1 MPPPAPRLHYAWTIA
16 ATGTLCVFAG
26 LGLGRFA
33 LGMLLPSMASSL
45 AFDYSQI
52 GWVGTG
58 NFVGYLA
65 AVLVCGPLSARLGP
79 RRLVVAALLLMAAT
93 MLLISRSRSFA
104 PILILYTLTGF
115 GSGAVNVPVM
125 GLVAR
130 WFASAIRGRAS
141 GFVVIGSGFAIILSG
156 WLIPF
161 VNRRAGAEGWRVSW
175 ALLAAAILLV
185 AGVAGT
191 LLRDRPE
198 DVGLS
203 VLGRTHPAPPTL
215 EPRPPSPHFSSFRS
229 GAVWLLGV
237 IYWLFGFTYVIYVTF
252 FVTSLVKERGFS
264 EAIAGSFWSVIGFLS
279 LFSGPVF
286 GTLSDRLG
294 RRAGLAIVFSLQALA
309 YLLVALPLPPIALH
323 LSIFCFGVVAWSIP
337 SIMLAAVSD
346 QVGPEHALSAFGFI
360 TFVFGVG
367 QIAGPAVAGAL
378 AERTGSFRAS
388 FGLAAALAALAILL
402 TTRLR
407 RPAGHHG

>member
-1 MPPPAPRLHYAWTIA
+1 MSPAAPRLHYAWIIA

-33 LGMLLPSMASSL
+33 LGMLLPSMAGSL
-45 AFDYSQI
+45 GFSYSQI

-58 NFVGYLA
+58 NFVGYLV

-79 RRLVVAALLLMAAT
+79 RRLVFLALLLMAAT
-93 MLLISRSRSFA
+93 MILIGRAHAFA
-104 PILILYTLTGF
+104 PILALYTLTGF

-130 WFASAIRGRAS
+130 WFATSIRGRAA

-161 VNRRAGAEGWRVSW
+161 VNRRAGAEGWRTSW
-175 ALLAAAILLV
+175 LLLALVIL
-185 AGVAGT
+185 GVAAVA
-191 LLRDRPE
+191 LAFLRNRPE
-198 DVGLS
+198 DVGLG
-203 VLGRTHPAPPTL
+203 VLGRSPDGHPPA
-215 EPRPPSPHFSSFRS
+215 EAPRPATPRFSSYRS
-229 GAVWLLGV
+229 PAVWLLGA
-237 IYWLFGFTYVIYVTF
+237 IYFLFGYTYVIYVTF
-252 FVTSLVKERGFS
+252 IVTSLVKEHGFS
-264 EAIAGSFWSVIGFLS
+264 ESIAGTFWAAIGFLS

-294 RRAGLAIVFSLQALA
+294 RRAGLAIVFTIQATA
-309 YLLVALPLPPIALH
+309 YALVAVPLPIGALYV
-323 LSIFCFGVVAWSIP
+323 SVACFGVVAWSIP

-360 TFVFGVG
+360 TFVFGLG
-367 QIAGPAVAGAL
+367 QITGPAVAGAL
-378 AERTGSFRAS
+378 AERTGSFHSS
-388 FGLAAALAALAILL
+388 FGMAAAFAVLAILL
-402 TTRLR
+402 TTGLR
-407 RPAGHHG
+407 RRAS

>member
-1 MPPPAPRLHYAWTIA
+1 MTPREPRLHYAWVVA

-45 AFDYSQI
+45 AFGYSEI

-79 RRLVVAALLLMAAT
+79 RRLVALALLLMAAT
-93 MLLISRSRSFA
+93 MVLIARAHAFA
-104 PILILYTLTGF
+104 PVLVLYTLTGF

-130 WFASAIRGRAS
+130 WFASAIRGRAA
-141 GFVVIGSGFAIILSG
+141 GFVVIGSGFAIIMSG

-161 VNRRAGAEGWRVSW
+161 VNRRVGAEGWRTSW
-175 ALLAAAILLV
+175 TLLAAIILCV
-185 AGVAGT
+185 AAVAFA

-203 VLGRTHPAPPTL
+203 VLGRVAPPPGAA
-215 EPRPPSPHFSSFRS
+215 EPRPATPRFSSYRS
-229 GAVWLLGV
+229 PAVWLLGV

-252 FVTSLVKERGFS
+252 FVTSLVKEHGFS
-264 EAIAGSFWSVIGFLS
+264 ERIAGTFWSVIGFLS

-294 RRAGLAIVFSLQALA
+294 RKAGLAIVFSLQAVA
-309 YLLVALPLPPIALH
+309 YLLVALPLPEAALYA
-323 LSIFCFGVVAWSIP
+323 SIFCFGIVAWSIP

-360 TFVFGVG
+360 TFVFGLG

-378 AERTGSFRAS
+378 AERTGSFHSS
-388 FGLAAALAALAILL
+388 FGLAGALALLAIGLAV
-402 TTRLR
+402 RLR
-407 RPAGHHG
+407 KPAGH

>member
-1 MPPPAPRLHYAWTIA
+1 MSSATPRVHYAWIIA
-16 ATGTLCVFAG
+16 GTGTLCVFAG

-33 LGMLLPSMASSL
+33 LGMLLPSMAASL
-45 AFDYSQI
+45 GFGYSQI

-79 RRLVVAALLLMAAT
+79 RRLVFAALLLMATT
-93 MLLISRSRSFA
+93 MALIARARSFA
-104 PILILYTLTGF
+104 PILLLYTLTGF

-130 WFASAIRGRAS
+130 WFATAVRGRAA

-161 VNRRAGAEGWRVSW
+161 VNRRVGAEGWRASW
-175 ALLAAAILLV
+175 ALLAAIILAV
-185 AGVAGT
+185 AVAALA

-198 DVGLS
+198 EKGLE
-203 VLGRTHPAPPTL
+203 VLGRAPGSPPAAA
-215 EPRPPSPHFSSFRS
+215 PRPPSPRTAGFH
-229 GAVWLLGV
+229 GPAVWLLAA
-237 IYWLFGFTYVIYVTF
+237 IYGLFGFTYVIYVTF
-252 FVTSLVKERGFS
+252 IVTSLVKEQGFS
-264 EAIAGSFWSVIGFLS
+264 ESIAGTFWAAIGFLS

-294 RRAGLAIVFSLQALA
+294 RRAGLAIVFAIQAAA
-309 YLLVALPLPPIALH
+309 YALVAAPLPLGALY
-323 LSIFCFGVVAWSIP
+323 LSVACFGVVAWSIP

-360 TFVFGVG
+360 TFVFGLG

-378 AERTGSFRAS
+378 AERTGSFRGS
-388 FGLAAALAALAILL
+388 FGLAAALALLAIVL
-402 TTRLR
+402 TARLR
-407 RPAGHHG
+407 RPEAR

>member
-1 MPPPAPRLHYAWTIA
+1 METPAPRVHYAWVVA
-16 ATGTLCVFAG
+16 ATGMLCVLAG

-33 LGMLLPSMASSL
+33 LGMLLPSMAASL
-45 AFDYSQI
+45 AFDYSEI

-58 NFVGYLA
+58 NFVGYLV

-79 RRLVVAALLLMAAT
+79 RRLVTAALLLMAAT
-93 MLLISRSRSFA
+93 MLLIARARSFA
-104 PILILYTLTGF
+104 PIFVLYSLTGV

-130 WFASAIRGRAS
+130 WFASAIRGRAA

-161 VNRRAGAEGWRVSW
+161 VNRRAGAEGWRTSW
-175 ALLAAAILLV
+175 ALLAAIIL
-185 AGVAGT
+185 GVAIVAFA

-198 DVGLS
+198 DVGLTA
-203 VLGRTHPAPPTL
+203 LGRSGPPPAVA
-215 EPRPPSPHFSSFRS
+215 PRPPTPHFSSFRS
-229 GAVWLLGV
+229 PAVWLLGA

-252 FVTSLVKERGFS
+252 FVTSLVKERGLS
-264 EAIAGSFWSVIGFLS
+264 EAIAGGFWSVIGFLS

-286 GTLSDRLG
+286 GALSDRIG
-294 RRAGLAIVFSLQALA
+294 RRAGLAVVFALQAAA
-309 YLLVALPLPPIALH
+309 YLLVALPLPDAALY
-323 LSIFCFGVVAWSIP
+323 LSIACFGVVAWSIP

-378 AERTGSFRAS
+378 AERTGTFRSS
-388 FGLAAALAALAILL
+388 FGLAAALAVLAIAL

-407 RPAGHHG
+407 RPGA

>member
-1 MPPPAPRLHYAWTIA
+1 MTPAAPRLHYAWVIA

-33 LGMLLPSMASSL
+33 LGMLLPSMAASL
-45 AFDYSQI
+45 EFGYAQI
-52 GWVGTG
+52 GLVGTG

-79 RRLVVAALLLMAAT
+79 RRLVAAALALMAAT
-93 MLLISRSRSFA
+93 MLLIGRSHSFA
-104 PILILYTLTGF
+104 TILVLYTLTGF

-130 WFASAIRGRAS
+130 WFASSIRGRAA

-161 VNRRAGAEGWRVSW
+161 VNRKAGAEGWRTSW
-175 ALLAAAILLV
+175 SLLAVIMI
-185 AGVAGT
+185 GVAVAAAV
-191 LLRDRPE
+191 LLRNRPE
-198 DVGLS
+198 EHGLE
-203 VLGRTHPAPPTL
+203 VLGRPPGAAPAPAPAPGATAPRLPT
-215 EPRPPSPHFSSFRS
+215 FRS
-229 GAVWLLGV
+229 PAVWLLGA
-237 IYWLFGFTYVIYVTF
+237 IYFLFGYTYVIYVTF
-252 FVTSLVKERGFS
+252 IVTSLVKEHGFS
-264 EAIAGSFWSVIGFLS
+264 ESIAGTFWSAIGFLS

-286 GTLSDRLG
+286 GTLSDRIG
-294 RRAGLAIVFSLQALA
+294 RRGGLAIVFTIQTAA
-309 YLLVALPLPPIALH
+309 YLLVALPLPMGALY
-323 LSIFCFGVVAWSIP
+323 LSVACFGVVAWSIP

-360 TFVFGVG
+360 TFVFGLG
-367 QIAGPAVAGAL
+367 QIAGPAVAGVL
-378 AERTGSFRAS
+378 AERTGSFHSS
-388 FGLAAALAALAILL
+388 FGMAAAFAALAIVL

-407 RPAGHHG
+407 KPVP